1 MKKPMVSESQS
12 FSALWAKQPGS
23 NLCTSWHSPWDRED
37 CVNPQPPRWGLWNT
51 HHHYFKVVHLPG
63 GDSET
68 HITTTSS
75 LWSTNCETETHQQ
88 RWVRAYS
95 LHLTDWCQEKCLT
108 CCSWVMSGKVHQGLH
123 VAPVMLGKVCQGLP
137 VPEWCQERCVRAY
150 LLIQSDVRKG
160 VSELTCC
167 SRVMSGKVCNS
178 QATWS
183 SFSSTV
189 TVQVLYTSTPPG
201 RNSDTACRTHHSIS
215 IKWLFLCITCL
226 FTPHDETSKYWLQQM

>member
-75 LWSTNCETETHQQ
+75 SWSTNCETETHQQ

-137 VPEWCQERCVRAY
+137 VVPEWCQERCATAR
-150 LLIQSDVRKG
+150 LPDLHSPLQSQYK
-160 VSELTCC
+160 CC
-167 SRVMSGKVCNS
+167 TPAHCLAV
-178 QATWS
+178 
-183 SFSSTV
+183 TV
-189 TVQVLYTSTPPG
+189 TPPAAHT
-201 RNSDTACRTHHSIS
+201 TASVSNDC
-215 IKWLFLCITCL
+215 F
-226 FTPHDETSKYWLQQM
+226 FV